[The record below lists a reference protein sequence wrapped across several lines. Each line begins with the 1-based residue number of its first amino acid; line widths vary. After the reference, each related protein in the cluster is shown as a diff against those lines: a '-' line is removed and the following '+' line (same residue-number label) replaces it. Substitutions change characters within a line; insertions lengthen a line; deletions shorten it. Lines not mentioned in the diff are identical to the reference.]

1 MARNKYFYGSGAQ
14 PRVIPQP
21 NLDTEEEQDEEV
33 GRLYLPDGS
42 QHVVRQEAVRM
53 PFGFC

>member
-14 PRVIPQP
+14 PRVITQP
-21 NLDTEEEQDEEV
+21 DLDTEEEQDEEV